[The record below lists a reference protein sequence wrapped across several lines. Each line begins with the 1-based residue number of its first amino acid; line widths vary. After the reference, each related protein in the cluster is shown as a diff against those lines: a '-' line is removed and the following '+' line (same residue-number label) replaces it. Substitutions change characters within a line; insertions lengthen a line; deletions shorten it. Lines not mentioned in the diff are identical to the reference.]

1 MKVADGFWLSKKG
14 YEVNYASQ
22 AYKVETT
29 ENAIKVLATPYTVMN
44 RGMTLGGPNLEI
56 TYSSTCE
63 NTIKVHIDHY
73 RGGLDNIPR
82 FELNEDPNFKPVINR
97 SEDSVELI
105 SGDTKVVIRIA
116 DDWDVQF
123 YYKDRHLTGGAWRST
138 SIIHE
143 NQFHANARM
152 ELQEDDQ
159 DFNYP
164 QDPNRTYI
172 REQLKTDIG
181 ECIYGFGEKF
191 TPFVKNGQVVEI
203 WNSDG
208 STCSDQSY
216 KNIPFY
222 ISSKSYGVFV
232 NSSDKVSFE
241 VNSDTVSKVTF
252 TQPGEELEYFI
263 IGGENLEDVLKH
275 YTDLTGKPSLPPAY
289 TFGLWLSTSFTTS
302 YDEETVTSFIDGMKD
317 RKIPLQVFHFD
328 CFWMKEYEW
337 CNFEW
342 DKDMFP
348 DPEGL
353 LKRLHDRGLE
363 ICVWIN
369 SYVGQQS
376 KLFDIGKEKGYFI
389 KNLDGSV
396 YQSDMWQPGMAIVD
410 FTNPEACEWFKGL
423 LKKLFDM
430 GVNNIK
436 TDFGER
442 IPTKVK
448 YFNGKDP
455 IKMHNYYT
463 YLYNKC
469 VFEALEEYYGK
480 DKACLFARSAT
491 VGGQKFPVHWGGD
504 CYAEYSAMSE
514 TLRGGLSLCSSGFGF
529 FSHDMGGFEA
539 TAPADVYKRWCAFGL
554 LSTHSRLHGST
565 SYRVPWVYDE
575 DGDTEACDV
584 LRHYT
589 VLKGRLM
596 PYLWAQANKTHTEG
610 VPMMRSMII
619 AFSDDTACKYL
630 DQQYM
635 LGDNL
640 CIVPV
645 MNEEGIAEFYVP
657 DNGTWTDIQSGETY
671 EGGKYY
677 TRKCDYFQ
685 TPILA
690 RPNSIVTYGNFDAE
704 DKMTVVYDYLQ
715 DAEAVVYGL
724 EDGKTAQAT
733 IFDSESNKITDITA
747 TRNGNVI
754 TVSYAAT
761 DKSFKVTAEGKT
773 VEAKAGSTS
782 VEITL

>member
-208 STCSDQSY
+208 GTCSDQSY

-302 YDEETVTSFIDGMKD
+302 YDEKTVTSFIDGMKD

-715 DAEAVVYGL
+715 DAEAVIYGL
-724 EDGKTAQAT
+724 EDGKTAQAA